1 MSDPEID
8 RRCISCGA
16 SVRSQALFCPQCG
29 QPISHSAPAEKDGDA
44 KTNVAESAPTVSL
57 DRDVATDN
65 AATQQLL
72 SAPDFSQTQ
81 PLIKPNPATE
91 GSFQSPA
98 NVARSSTVA
107 RGLEA
112 NVMGRVEKIRKASS
126 VVIDQAAYDPS
137 LRFILVA
144 IVLFVLFLFLLILS
158 KVLG

>member
-72 SAPDFSQTQ
+72 SVPDFSQTQ

-112 NVMGRVEKIRKASS
+112 NVMG
-126 VVIDQAAYDPS
+126 
-137 LRFILVA
+137 
-144 IVLFVLFLFLLILS
+144 
-158 KVLG
+158 